1 MFKVFGFYKFIK
13 IKSLKKNKD
22 FLQKFLISNNI
33 RGTIIIAKE
42 GLNGTISGC
51 VKDIDKTTKK
61 LKSLFSFKLF
71 DNSNESKSKFQ
82 PFHKPKVKIKKEVVP
97 MNLTINSK
105 DRNIQNHLEPK
116 DWNKLIKNKDTH
128 IIDTRKPFEYK
139 VGTFK
144 KFDNSNE
151 SKSKFQ
157 PFRKPKVKIK
167 KEVVPMNLTLNSKDR
182 NIQTHLDPKEWN
194 KLIKNKDTHII
205 DTRKPFEYKVGT
217 FKKSVN
223 PNINNFRDFPKYL
236 NKLKKNKPVAM
247 FCTGGIRCEKTSVY
261 LKKKGFENIF
271 QLNGG
276 ILNYL
281 KKIKKTESL
290 WKGECFVFDNR
301 ISLKHE
307 LKIGTY
313 SVCSGCRMPISPKDK
328 RSNKYEEGV
337 SCPNCHAVSYTHL
350 TLPTNRE
357 V

>member
-13 IKSLKKNKD
+13 VKSLKKNKV
-22 FLQKFLISNNI
+22 FLQKFLISNHI

-42 GLNGTISGC
+42 GLNGTISGS

-71 DNSNESKSKFQ
+71 DSSNESKSIFQ
-82 PFHKPKVKIKKEVVP
+82 PFHKPKVKIKKEIVP
-97 MNLTINSK
+97 MNLIINPK
-105 DRNIQNHLEPK
+105 ERNIKSHLDPK
-116 DWNKLIKNKDTH
+116 DWNKLIKNKETH

-144 KFDNSNE
+144 
-151 SKSKFQ
+151 
-157 PFRKPKVKIK
+157 R
-167 KEVVPMNLTLNSKDR
+167 
-182 NIQTHLDPKEWN
+182 
-194 KLIKNKDTHII
+194 
-205 DTRKPFEYKVGT
+205 
-217 FKKSVN
+217 SVN
-223 PNINNFRDFPKYL
+223 PNVTNFRDFPKYL

-261 LKKKGFENIF
+261 LKKKGFKNIY

-281 KKIKKTESL
+281 NKIKKNESL

-301 ISLKHE
+301 ISLKHG
-307 LKIGTY
+307 LKLGSY
-313 SVCSGCRMPISPKDK
+313 SMCSGCRMPISSKDK

-337 SCPNCHAVSYTHL
+337 SCPNCHDKL
-350 TLPTNRE
+350 TETQKSRFRMRQSQIYKAKQSGKKHIFQKE
-357 V
+357 FK